1 MNTKIISIALALTLP
16 LTVAAFP
23 GGEGGRSEAR
33 QANKVERLAQK
44 LNLTAD
50 QKTKMETIFKQRQ
63 EKFDAIRTETRARMQ
78 DVLSAEQMTQLDQLK
93 KQRKENRQQGK
104 GKGKGKGNKQNR
116 MQ

>member
-23 GGEGGRSEAR
+23 GGEGGRDQAR

-44 LNLTAD
+44 LNLTAE

-63 EKFDAIRTETRARMQ
+63 QKFDAIRAETRTRMQ
-78 DVLSAEQMTQLDQLK
+78 DVLSSEQMTQLDQLK
-93 KQRKENRQQGK
+93 NQRKENRQQGK
-104 GKGKGKGNKQNR
+104 GKGNKQNR
-116 MQ
+116 M

>member
-33 QANKVERLAQK
+33 QANRVERLTQK
-44 LNLTAD
+44 LNLTAE

-78 DVLSAEQMTQLDQLK
+78 DVLSSEQMTQLDQLK
-93 KQRKENRQQGK
+93 KQHKENRQQGK
-104 GKGKGKGNKQNR
+104 GQGQRKGNKQNR